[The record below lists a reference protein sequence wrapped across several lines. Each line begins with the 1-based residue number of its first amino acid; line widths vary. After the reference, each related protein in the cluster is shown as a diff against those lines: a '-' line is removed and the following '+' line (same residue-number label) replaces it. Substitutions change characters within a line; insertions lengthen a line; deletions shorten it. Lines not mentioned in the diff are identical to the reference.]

1 MLLQSVDWII
11 IAAFFVI
18 LLTIGY
24 LASKN
29 ASRSAADFFVSGRS
43 MPWWLLGVSMVATTF
58 SCDTPN
64 LVTDMVRQ
72 NGVAA
77 NWMWWAFLLT
87 GMLTVFI
94 YAKLWNRSK
103 VLTPVFRW
111 HSSKLRP

>member
-72 NGVAA
+72 NGCCQLDVVGISAHRNA
-77 NWMWWAFLLT
+77 YR
-87 GMLTVFI
+87 I
-94 YAKLWNRSK
+94 YICQIVEQVK
-103 VLTPVFRW
+103 
-111 HSSKLRP
+111 SSD